1 MGKILVTS
9 ALPYA
14 NGDIHI
20 GHLVE
25 YIQTDIY
32 VRFLRLIGK
41 DVIYMCASDAHGT
54 PIEINARNR
63 GITPTELVAHYNKKH
78 QEDFATFEIS
88 FDEFYTT
95 DSPENR
101 RHCETIY
108 SRAKEKGH
116 ISIRDIEQSY
126 CGHCG
131 RFLPDRFIKG
141 TCPRCGTVDQYGD
154 VCESC
159 GATYQ
164 PTDLGDAHCALCG
177 NPPSLKTSKHFFFK
191 LGDFRDFLVKWTA
204 EPGRLQEA
212 ELAFVR
218 NWIDQGLEDWDIS
231 RDGPYFGFKIPG
243 EEDKFFYV
251 WLDAPIGYI
260 AATEHFCASQNN
272 RTMEEYWLDHDS
284 DAVIHH
290 FIGKDIAYFHTLFWP
305 ATLKA
310 ADYRLPSAVHVH
322 GFLTV
327 DGRKMSKSRGTFIT
341 ARQFADILSPWHLRY
356 YYATKF
362 SDSIDDL
369 DLNVGEFV
377 NRINAELVNNITN
390 LISRAVGFLNKR
402 LESKL
407 GNIPHDAGDL
417 VRQVEAAVEMAR
429 KEYESLR
436 FGQAVRHILL
446 ISDTANNYIQ
456 QNEPWSAIKSDPER
470 ARDILTFAVNCVKI
484 VTVLLKPILPEFC
497 RRVEK
502 ILDVGELKWSDTAF
516 DMENREIGR
525 FEKLLDRLEPGALE
539 KLIEES
545 QARAGA
551 DQPTPEVPEFA
562 DEISIEDFAKIDIR
576 AGKILSAED
585 VKGAEKLLKLEVD
598 LGREVRTVF
607 AGIKGYFDPEE
618 LVGKTVAVL
627 ANLKPRKMRFGVS
640 QGMMLAGIDEQGNA
654 GLCELNPAIPP
665 GTRIR

>member
-1 MGKILVTS
+1 LGKILVTS

-204 EPGRLQEA
+204 
-212 ELAFVR
+212 
-218 NWIDQGLEDWDIS
+218 
-231 RDGPYFGFKIPG
+231 
-243 EEDKFFYV
+243 
-251 WLDAPIGYI
+251 
-260 AATEHFCASQNN
+260 
-272 RTMEEYWLDHDS
+272 
-284 DAVIHH
+284 
-290 FIGKDIAYFHTLFWP
+290 
-305 ATLKA
+305 
-310 ADYRLPSAVHVH
+310 
-322 GFLTV
+322 
-327 DGRKMSKSRGTFIT
+327 
-341 ARQFADILSPWHLRY
+341 
-356 YYATKF
+356 
-362 SDSIDDL
+362 
-369 DLNVGEFV
+369 
-377 NRINAELVNNITN
+377 
-390 LISRAVGFLNKR
+390 
-402 LESKL
+402 
-407 GNIPHDAGDL
+407 
-417 VRQVEAAVEMAR
+417 
-429 KEYESLR
+429 
-436 FGQAVRHILL
+436 
-446 ISDTANNYIQ
+446 
-456 QNEPWSAIKSDPER
+456 
-470 ARDILTFAVNCVKI
+470 
-484 VTVLLKPILPEFC
+484 
-497 RRVEK
+497 
-502 ILDVGELKWSDTAF
+502 
-516 DMENREIGR
+516 
-525 FEKLLDRLEPGALE
+525 
-539 KLIEES
+539 
-545 QARAGA
+545 
-551 DQPTPEVPEFA
+551 
-562 DEISIEDFAKIDIR
+562 
-576 AGKILSAED
+576 
-585 VKGAEKLLKLEVD
+585 
-598 LGREVRTVF
+598 
-607 AGIKGYFDPEE
+607 
-618 LVGKTVAVL
+618 
-627 ANLKPRKMRFGVS
+627 
-640 QGMMLAGIDEQGNA
+640 
-654 GLCELNPAIPP
+654 
-665 GTRIR
+665 